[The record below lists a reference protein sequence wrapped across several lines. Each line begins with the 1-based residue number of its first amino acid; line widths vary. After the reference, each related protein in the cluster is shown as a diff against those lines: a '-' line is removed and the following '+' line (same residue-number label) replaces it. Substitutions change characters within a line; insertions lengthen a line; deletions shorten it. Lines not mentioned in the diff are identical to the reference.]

1 MKKKIINGILMVAL
15 LAATTTSFVSCK
27 DNDEDVK
34 TDLIAQLNK
43 TATDLEND
51 YKAADTALENSLKN
65 WVAEQ
70 DYATKK
76 QLKDSIA
83 DVKAWV
89 ENQGYA
95 KESEVAARFLA
106 VGKRIDTLGLKID
119 TIKGE
124 IADLQGRV
132 DKLEP
137 AVDSLKDRMGAA
149 EDSIKVFRQDITNI
163 VETLKKMVTSVTV
176 NATSTNILANSKVI
190 PGINM
195 QFLGAA
201 FGQAAANGA
210 FPSADA
216 GDYVKGHG
224 VALDASDIKGVEAI
238 TWNEKDYLPI
248 AKGGKVAAGTVYFTI
263 NPSNVKVADLK
274 GLSLVNSKGN
284 ASFVTIEKESAEA
297 SKETLSWGIT
307 RGEEFATTLWEAPA
321 IINLKDND
329 LATIDPTEIIDF
341 KGIAKDVRSLLSELK
356 QDAIDANRSNYEATA
371 KSATK
376 AVIKTSAQIVA
387 EVLQAKIPALPAL
400 AMKATW
406 ADTVGTRSVL
416 SDYSIAATAYKPL
429 SFTFG
434 NDLIEGRQ
442 ISLDRLDNAFAR
454 IINKIRSKV
463 PANFANVEFKF
474 NFPANVGATVYT
486 LIEIGAAN
494 NQIKTIT
501 ISSTKPTGATLIT
514 NTTGDLVANGKY
526 YTEGAVSSDISTVT
540 DAIKAGINLTQIN
553 NMINEVNKLINQVNS
568 YADRSI
574 SFEQRVSNFL
584 EKELNRVITKV
595 ATDGLTRV
603 FEPIILFQLND
614 NYAVNRFFDGTTIPA
629 GNVDLIPT
637 TMTYELLAPAYKK
650 YVAVKKANGEFA
662 FQKVLTK
669 GDKDF
674 NKVTVKDLA
683 AGNYTVIYSAVDF
696 SGKQIAKKYNIVVK

>member
-43 TATDLEND
+43 KAGDLETA

-70 DYATKK
+70 DYATKQ

-119 TIKGE
+119 TIKGD

-176 NATSTNILANSKVI
+176 NATSTNILANSKII

-201 FGQAAANGA
+201 FGQAVGNGA
-210 FPSADA
+210 FPSAEA

-224 VALDASDIKGVEAI
+224 VALDASDIKGAEQI
-238 TWNEKDYLPI
+238 SWSDKDYLPI
-248 AKGGKVAAGTVYFTI
+248 AKGGKAAAGTVYFTI

-274 GLSLVNSKGN
+274 GLSLVNSQDK
-284 ASFVTIEKESAEA
+284 ASFVTIEKDSAKA

-329 LATIDPTEIIDF
+329 LATIDPNEIIDF

-434 NDLIEGRQ
+434 NDIIDGRQ
-442 ISLDRLDNAFAR
+442 ISLDRLDNFFAR
-454 IINKIRSKV
+454 IVNKIKSVV
-463 PANFANVEFKF
+463 PGTYNFEIKSISAVSDFKASVE
-474 NFPANVGATVYT
+474 VW
-486 LIEIGAAN
+486 IDAN
-494 NQIKTIT
+494 NDGVKDANEYKTIVVDMT
-501 ISSTKPTGATLIT
+501 DKINNLIKDI
-514 NTTGDLVANGKY
+514 NTQMN
-526 YTEGAVSSDISTVT
+526 I
-540 DAIKAGINLTQIN
+540 TQIN
-553 NMINEVNKLINQVNS
+553 SMIQDVNKLINQVNS

-584 EKELNRVITKV
+584 ERELNRVITKV

-603 FEPIILFQLND
+603 LEPIILFQLND

-650 YVAVKKANGEFA
+650 YVAVKKADGSFA

-696 SGKQIAKKYNIVVK
+696 NGKQIAKKYNIVVK